1 MLRHLFLF
9 RTLFFPDFDRNLNS
23 VIENEVGVFMD
34 DFEKELK
41 IGFLDEADQS
51 LADTEQCFL
60 LLETNASDAENLNK
74 IFRLAHNLKGSSK
87 AVGFDRMGAF
97 THEFETFIL
106 KIKNQELAATPKV
119 VSLLLRCNDFL
130 RQMVAALK
138 QDLSADFEI
147 DSWITEMNAM
157 SSGAGESETT
167 EVSAD
172 HEESVE
178 AAISES
184 AVSENILQAEHFD
197 PLANMELPAL
207 DTLSLETLG
216 AEVLDPATAEPL
228 PEEAVSAIPVS
239 VNQET
244 HPASVPTPSSVDS
257 TKNQK
262 ASGQKAAVEE
272 TLRVAV
278 NKIEDLLNTV
288 GEMVILQSVL
298 SEQIRETNSAP
309 LRKTA
314 YQLAKVGK
322 EIQDISMSLRM
333 VPIKPSFQKMQ
344 RIVRD
349 TASALGKDV
358 GISLVGEDAEL
369 DKTVLEK
376 INDPL
381 VHLVR
386 NSVDHGIESSEA
398 RVEKGKPAKG
408 EVKLS
413 AFHQSGKFIIEV
425 SDDGGG
431 LNPEK
436 LIKKAVEK
444 KLIKPDVKLSD
455 SEAYNLIFLPGFSTK
470 EQVTDVSGRG
480 VGMDVVKTNIT
491 DLGGEVDIVSTLGKG
506 STFRIS
512 LPLTLAIIESMIV
525 RIDNQK
531 FVIPMA
537 HIMETLQP
545 KGLIQATQM
554 GDVLLL
560 RGENLPMFRLADFFH
575 IQSKSIA
582 SEMIAIIIRSQGKSF
597 ALLVDDILEQSQV
610 VIKQLG
616 PELSAYKGVAG
627 STILSDGK
635 PAFILEPADL
645 FSRKATH
652 QSTAHLTSQP
662 TSEAQGKG
670 IAA

>member
-1 MLRHLFLF
+1 
-9 RTLFFPDFDRNLNS
+9 
-23 VIENEVGVFMD
+23 MD

-60 LLETNASDAENLNK
+60 LLESNTSDAENLNK

-106 KIKNQELAATPKV
+106 KIKNQELAATPDV

-130 RQMVAALK
+130 RQMVATLK
-138 QDLSADFEI
+138 QDLNADFAI
-147 DSWITEMNAM
+147 DSWVREMNEI
-157 SSGAGESETT
+157 SSGSSKGNEP
-167 EVSAD
+167 SASQPENTSD
-172 HEESVE
+172 E
-178 AAISES
+178 AAFVAPE
-184 AVSENILQAEHFD
+184 LQGEHVD
-197 PLANMELPAL
+197 PLAAIEIPAL
-207 DTLSLETLG
+207 ETLSLESLG
-216 AEVLDPATAEPL
+216 ADLAVSVENSPEVEVAASSITATATL
-228 PEEAVSAIPVS
+228 DVSQPAASAPA
-239 VNQET
+239 ET
-244 HPASVPTPSSVDS
+244 V
-257 TKNQK
+257 KNQTK
-262 ASGQKAAVEE
+262 SAQKPAVEE

-298 SEQIRETNSAP
+298 SEQIRETNSVP

-322 EIQDISMSLRM
+322 EIQDLSMSLRM

-349 TASALGKDV
+349 TAAVLGKDV
-358 GISLVGEDAEL
+358 GITLVGEDSEL

-386 NSVDHGIESSEA
+386 NSVDHGIESTETRVA
-398 RVEKGKPAKG
+398 RGKSGKG
-408 EVKLS
+408 EVKLA

-436 LIKKAVEK
+436 LIKKAAEK
-444 KLIKPDVKLSD
+444 NLIKADAKLTD

-491 DLGGEVDIVSTLGKG
+491 DLGGEVEIFSQLGKG

-525 RIDNQK
+525 RVETQK

-545 KGLIQATQM
+545 KGLMQATQM
-554 GDVLLL
+554 GDVLML
-560 RGENLPMFRLADFFH
+560 RGENLPLFRLADFFS
-575 IQSKSIA
+575 IQSKAVA
-582 SEMIAIIIRSQGKSF
+582 SEMIAIIIRSQGKNF

-616 PELSAYKGVAG
+616 PELATYKGVAG

-652 QSTAHLTSQP
+652 QSTARLASQQ
-662 TSEAQGKG
+662 TVEGQRKVM
-670 IAA
+670 AA

>member
-1 MLRHLFLF
+1 
-9 RTLFFPDFDRNLNS
+9 
-23 VIENEVGVFMD
+23 MD

-41 IGFLDEADQS
+41 VGFLEEADQA

-60 LLETNASDAENLNK
+60 LLETNASDADNLNK

-106 KIKNQELAATPKV
+106 KIKNQELVATPNV
-119 VSLLLRCNDFL
+119 INLLLRCNDFL
-130 RQMVAALK
+130 RQRVAALK
-138 QDLSADFEI
+138 QDLAADFEI
-147 DSWITEMNAM
+147 ETWIVEMNSISAELP
-157 SSGAGESETT
+157 AET
-167 EVSAD
+167 EVQ
-172 HEESVE
+172 
-178 AAISES
+178 SES
-184 AVSENILQAEHFD
+184 SLPEDAGTNSEMVDSYENID
-197 PLANMELPAL
+197 PLANLQLPPVES
-207 DTLSLETLG
+207 LSLESLG
-216 AEVLDPATAEPL
+216 AEFSEP
-228 PEEAVSAIPVS
+228 ENKKSNEDVVAVGSPD
-239 VNQET
+239 
-244 HPASVPTPSSVDS
+244 PSSS
-257 TKNQK
+257 PSKTAQK
-262 ASGQKAAVEE
+262 PAVEE

-298 SEQIRETNSAP
+298 SEQIRETNSAS

-358 GISLVGEDAEL
+358 GISLVGEDSEL

-376 INDPL
+376 ITDPL

-386 NSVDHGIESSEA
+386 NSVDHGIESTQA
-398 RVEKGKPAKG
+398 RIAQGKPAKG
-408 EVKLS
+408 EVKLA

-431 LNPEK
+431 LNPQK
-436 LIKKAVEK
+436 LIQKAIEK
-444 KLIKPDVKLSD
+444 KLIKPETKLSEA
-455 SEAYNLIFLPGFSTK
+455 EAYSLIFLPGFSTK

-491 DLGGEVDIVSTLGKG
+491 DLGGEVEIFSQLGKG

-525 RIDNQK
+525 CVESQK

-537 HIMETLQP
+537 HIFETLHP
-545 KGLIQATQM
+545 RGMIQATQM
-554 GDVLLL
+554 GDVLML
-560 RGENLPMFRLADFFH
+560 RGENLPMFRLADFFS
-575 IQSKSIA
+575 IPSKSVA
-582 SEMIAIIIRSQGKSF
+582 VDMIAIIIRSQGKSF

-616 PELSAYKGVAG
+616 PELSTYKGVAG

-635 PAFILEPADL
+635 PAFIIEPAEL

-652 QSTAHLTSQP
+652 QSTARSV
-662 TSEAQGKG
+662 SSAVIESQGKG
-670 IAA
+670 VAA